1 MRRPLIVLAML
12 ALGCRSPSI
21 VRSGAWEDGTYA
33 MASDVDPRTEARLAL
48 ERDARR
54 REAAMLDVL
63 EPGRTLASTRL
74 TDEEVAAGL
83 VPPREL
89 FGIGGELF
97 HHAFLPEESGIATLA
112 RFGGTGAPPAR
123 RCAACHTRGIAG
135 SGTSVDVTYEDGDG
149 ERASTAIVR
158 RPRSLAGAALIE
170 IAAREATAEL
180 AALRDATIALARQRG
195 SDVTTL
201 LATRAGASFGR
212 LTAHADGTLDTSSLA
227 GIDADL
233 VVRPFGARGD
243 HASLREAVQSELE
256 ARLGLTVGEPPP
268 SLAET
273 QRTAL
278 VTYLAL
284 LAPPVEEAPSDPD
297 FGLASATGRERFVA
311 LGCATC
317 HVPELEISSTRFE
330 VGSGV
335 TVDVAVDGESPRLV
349 PRPSDGAWI
358 VRAYTDLRRH
368 AMGPGLADAHAID
381 AREPDAFVTPPLWG
395 CASSAPY
402 LHDGRAGS
410 IEDAIL
416 AHGGEAESAR
426 AAYEALGYTERGEL
440 RLFLTTLVRARRL
453 EVR

>member
-1 MRRPLIVLAML
+1 MSRKLVLVAL
-12 ALGCRSPSI
+12 AALGCTSAPI
-21 VRSGAWEDGTYA
+21 VRSGAGEDGTYA
-33 MASDVDPRTEARLAL
+33 MASDVDPRNEARRAL

-54 REAAMLDVL
+54 RETAMLDVL
-63 EPGRTLASTRL
+63 EPGRALASTRL

-97 HHAFLPEESGIATLA
+97 HHTFLPEESGVATLA

-135 SGTSVDVTYEDGDG
+135 SGTSVDVAYEEGDG
-149 ERASTAIVR
+149 EQASSAVVR
-158 RPRSLAGAALIE
+158 RPRSLAGAAWIE
-170 IAAREATAEL
+170 LAARATTAEL

-195 SDVTTL
+195 GDVTSQLT
-201 LATRAGASFGR
+201 TRAGLSFGR
-212 LTAHADGTLDTSSLA
+212 LTAHADGSLDTTALA
-227 GIDADL
+227 GLDADL
-233 VVRPFGARGD
+233 VVRPFGARGE
-243 HASLREAVQSELE
+243 HASLREAVESELG
-256 ARLGLTVGEPPP
+256 ARLGLTVGEAPAP
-268 SLAET
+268 LAET

-284 LAPPVEEAPSDPD
+284 LAPPIEEPPSDPD
-297 FGLASATGRERFVA
+297 FALASATGRERFVA
-311 LGCATC
+311 LGCAGC
-317 HVPELEISSTRFE
+317 HVPEIEIPSTRLD

-335 TVDVAVDGESPRLV
+335 TVDLATDGESPRLA
-349 PRPSDGAWI
+349 PPPSDGAWI

-368 AMGPGLADAHAID
+368 AMGAALADPRAVDAH
-381 AREPDAFVTPPLWG
+381 ETDAFVTPPLWG
-395 CASSAPY
+395 CASAAPY

-416 AHGGEAESAR
+416 AHGGEAQAAR
-426 AAYEALGYTERGEL
+426 DAYDALGYTERGEL
-440 RLFLTTLVRARRL
+440 RLFLATLVRARRL